1 MAKRREAEQADPN
14 ARPEGE
20 RYRNLT
26 RRDDM
31 IYYARMIGGR
41 RVRFST
47 EESDWDRAVAVRDD
61 YEARK
66 GIGRLG
72 APPLESPR
80 LRDFAPRY
88 LAEDTGHLA
97 ATTRRDRPYYLAPGG
112 PVLRFLGDLRLDEIT
127 PAVLREWWNVEIER
141 TGGNR
146 PALAAST
153 GRHYLNTLAAALAYA
168 QDVGLLDSSPIPA
181 FREQIRRRR
190 RTKRGRAEAGVD
202 RIQPI
207 ETPAE
212 LARLIAAA
220 EAEGPEAAALV
231 LLLFDAGLR
240 LGEGLGLRWGSIVW
254 GESEADPRRAL
265 RIEQTKPRGGEV
277 DAPKSGR
284 ARTVALSRRLR
295 ASLDRLRRE
304 RWNPEPDALVVTL
317 DPDHFR
323 RGGWRRICAAA
334 GLDSRNMKDL
344 RDSFASHLL
353 SAGVQLGY
361 VSKQLG
367 HADVGVTA
375 RHYAR
380 WAGDE
385 SYRSPLEVVP
395 GEVPAD
401 LLARLA
407 GDPTLTPAALPTDPT
422 LTPPAR
428 KPRRRRSF
436 SKRESVAISNG

>member
-1 MAKRREAEQADPN
+1 MKAKPKGAK
-14 ARPEGE
+14 
-20 RYRNLT
+20 YRNLYA
-26 RRDDM
+26 RGDA
-31 IYYARMIGGR
+31 IYYQRLVNGK
-41 RVRFST
+41 RVRFSCET
-47 EESDWDRAVAVRDD
+47 ADWEVAAATRDEYES
-61 YEARK
+61 RK
-66 GIGRLG
+66 GIGRVA
-72 APPLESPR
+72 APVLEVPT

-88 LAEDTGHLA
+88 LREDTAHLA
-97 ATTRRDRPYYLAPGG
+97 ATTRRDRPYYLAADG
-112 PVLRFLGDLRLDEIT
+112 PIVRFLGARQLDEIT
-127 PAVLREWWNVEIER
+127 PALLREWWASEIER
-141 TGGNR
+141 AGSGARARST
-146 PALAAST
+146 ST
-153 GRHYLNTLAAALAYA
+153 GRHYLNTLAAVLAYA
-168 QDVGLLDSSPIPA
+168 QDVGLIDSSPIAA
-181 FREQIRRRR
+181 FREQLRRRR
-190 RTKRGRAEAGVD
+190 RTKRGRVDAEGAD

-212 LARLIAAA
+212 LDRLVRAAAA
-220 EAEGPEAAALV
+220 EGAEAEALV

-240 LGEGLGLRWGSIVW
+240 LGEALGLRWGAIGW
-254 GESEADPRRAL
+254 GADESDTRRAL
-265 RIEQTKPRGGEV
+265 RIEQTRPRGGEL
-277 DAPKSGR
+277 DATKSGR
-284 ARTVALSRRLR
+284 SRSVALSRRLR

-304 RWNPEPDALVVTL
+304 RWNPDPGALVLAGL

-334 GLDSRNMKDL
+334 AIGERRMKDL

-385 SYRSPLEVVP
+385 GYRSPLAVAP

-407 GDPTLTPAALPTDPT
+407 GSTASPAAADATNPRV
-422 LTPPAR
+422 TPPR
-428 KPRRRRSF
+428 ERRSRRRS
-436 SKRESVAISNG
+436 RAVLDSVAGSAG

>member
-1 MAKRREAEQADPN
+1 MTKRKAPKQADPN
-14 ARPEGE
+14 ARPEGD

-26 RRDDM
+26 RRADGC
-31 IYYARMIGGR
+31 IYYERVSNGR
-41 RVRFST
+41 RIRFST
-47 EESDWDRAVAVRDD
+47 EEREWEAAVQTREA
-61 YEARK
+61 YERRK

-72 APPLESPR
+72 APTPEAPR

-88 LAEDTGHLA
+88 LREDTGHLA
-97 ATTRRDRPYYLAPGG
+97 ATTRRDRPYYLAEGG
-112 PVLRFLGDLRLDEIT
+112 PLLRFLGDRRLDEIS
-127 PAVLREWWNVEIER
+127 PALLREWWNVEIER
-141 TGGNR
+141 TGSGR
-146 PALAAST
+146 PALTAST
-153 GRHYLNTLAAALAYA
+153 GRHYLNTLAAVLAYA
-168 QDVGLLDSSPIPA
+168 QDVGLLESSPIAA
-181 FREQIRRRR
+181 FREQIRRRG
-190 RTKRGRAEAGVD
+190 RTKRGRAEASAD
-202 RIQPI
+202 RIHPI
-207 ETPAE
+207 ETPEE
-212 LARLIAAA
+212 LARLMAAA
-220 EAEGPEAAALV
+220 EAEGPEPAALV
-231 LLLFDAGLR
+231 LLLLDAGLR
-240 LGEGLGLRWGSIVW
+240 LGEALGLRWGSIVW
-254 GESEADPRRAL
+254 GESEDDPRRAL

-284 ARTVALSRRLR
+284 ARTVGLSRRLR

-304 RWNPEPDALVVTL
+304 RWNPEPDALVMTL

-334 GLDSRNMKDL
+334 GLGSRNMKDL

-375 RHYAR
+375 KHYAR

-385 SYRSPLEVVP
+385 SYRSPLAVAP

-407 GDPTLTPAALPTDPT
+407 ASADGAEWGASPLEVPTPAG
-422 LTPPAR
+422 
-428 KPRRRRSF
+428 KPLRRRSF
-436 SKRESVAISNG
+436 SKRESVAI